1 MKTYKLLQAAILTSL
16 LSAGLFNLWAQQ
28 AKNVVLASFMST
40 ETLYGQ
46 PSFPYNTETFSLGD
60 IWGWTYNGR
69 EFALVC
75 LASKIV
81 SGSGLAMV
89 EVADSNNV
97 RIIKMIKRGN

>member
-1 MKTYKLLQAAILTSL
+1 LWIGSP
-16 LSAGLFNLWAQQ
+16 NLWGQQ
-28 AKNVVLASFMST
+28 AKNVVLASFIST

-60 IWGWTYNGR
+60 IWGWTYSSR

-75 LASKIV
+75 LASKTV

-89 EVADSNNV
+89 KVTDPNNWQ
-97 RIIKMIKRGN
+97 IIKTIQCGSSND